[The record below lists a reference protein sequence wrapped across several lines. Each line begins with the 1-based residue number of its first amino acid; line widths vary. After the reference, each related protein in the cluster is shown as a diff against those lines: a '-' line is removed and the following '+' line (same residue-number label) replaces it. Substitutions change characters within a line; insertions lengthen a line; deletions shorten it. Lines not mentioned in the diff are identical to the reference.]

1 LALYRAGRPLAP
13 LVVLV
18 ASGLWLNQNHG
29 GMRGVVV
36 FSGFTVATAWL
47 EFFPGGLLRR
57 CGGRETPVA

>member
-1 LALYRAGRPLAP
+1 
-13 LVVLV
+13 VVLV

-36 FSGFTVATAWL
+36 FGCFTVATAWL
-47 EFFPGGLLRR
+47 EYFPGGLLRR